1 MALSKNN
8 IKLIES
14 LKKKKGR
21 EKAGLFIVE
30 GKKSVGEFIGSPV
43 FELFQLFCTEDS
55 ADQFKNPHVIS
66 DKELKSISLL
76 VSPDDCL
83 ALFKIPEETELKSEG
98 LMLALD
104 QINDPGNFGTIIRLA
119 DWFGVDQIWC
129 AKGTVDQFN
138 PKVVQSSMGSLT
150 RVSVVYGDLIESV
163 NASSLPS
170 YATAMDGDNIYH
182 MELPNEGIII
192 MGNEANGVSEALFS
206 ESDYKLAI
214 PGFGQQ
220 KQTESLNVAMAT
232 GIILSEFRRR
242 SNAIQ
247 K

>member
-30 GKKSVGEFIGSPV
+30 GKKSVGEFIASPA

-66 DKELKSISLL
+66 EKELKSISLL

-83 ALFKIPEETELKSEG
+83 ALFTIPEETELKTEG
-98 LMLALD
+98 LILALD

-119 DWFGVDQIWC
+119 DWFGVGQIWC
-129 AKGTVDQFN
+129 AKGTVDRFN

-150 RVSVVYGDLIESV
+150 RVSVVYGDLIEFV
-163 NASSLPS
+163 NESSLPS
-170 YATAMDGDNIYH
+170 YATAMDGNNIYNT
-182 MELPNEGIII
+182 ELPNEGIII
-192 MGNEANGVSEALFS
+192 MGNEANGVSEALFDK
-206 ESDYKLAI
+206 SDYKLAI
-214 PGFGQQ
+214 PGFGEQ

-242 SNAIQ
+242 SIAIQ